1 MTYLNKF
8 LALGTAAAI
17 AVSATS
23 YAAAAPIGIGSAPL
37 AVTNAEFGD
46 VINVGWR
53 GRRNTAIGLG
63 ILGGVLLGGALAHG
77 AYHYPTP
84 YYYTPAPQRCWV
96 QTGPYRGQGYY
107 AYC

>member
-1 MTYLNKF
+1 MTHLNKF

-17 AVSATS
+17 AVSATT

-37 AVTNAEFGD
+37 SMTNADTSD
-46 VINVGWR
+46 VINVSRR

-63 ILGGVLLGGALAHG
+63 VLGGVLLGGAIAHG
-77 AYHYPTP
+77 AYAPAP
-84 YYYTPAPQRCWV
+84 YYYSPAPQRCWV